1 MKYRY
6 KIEIELDDEKII
18 REGKYEIADIYATIR
33 SWFAEEDIPEVK
45 NDSHTL
51 TFISART
58 DRDDFARM
66 GLLEVSLI
74 KVPWFKPYVTKM
86 LWYNNSYGADYVEN
100 VIEEFRKE
108 GLI

>member
-33 SWFAEEDIPEVK
+33 SWFAEEDIPEV
-45 NDSHTL
+45 DSEEGVL
-51 TFISART
+51 AFASNKT
-58 DRDDFARM
+58 DDKEFARFA
-66 GLLEVSLI
+66 LI
-74 KVPWFKPYVTKM
+74 ETTLVEKDWFLPYAKRMTWYDTIYGVLSTEDVLKVCR
-86 LWYNNSYGADYVEN
+86 E
-100 VIEEFRKE
+100 E